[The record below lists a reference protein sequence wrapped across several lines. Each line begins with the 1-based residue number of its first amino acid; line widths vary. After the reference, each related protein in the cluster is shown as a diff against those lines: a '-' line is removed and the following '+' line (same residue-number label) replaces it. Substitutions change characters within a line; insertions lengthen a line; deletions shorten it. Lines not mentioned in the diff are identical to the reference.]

1 MDGWMDVCMHACMYV
16 YTHVVK
22 SYERAHRCR
31 RQSGTQAALPGCQ
44 TSSWAKPGVKSWADT
59 QRPISHDFINGYS
72 WDTYYIYIYTYIY
85 MIILICIYIQYM
97 EPISYLG
104 VSETHQQ
111 MALTFG
117 LNQKKNADDM
127 LKTCT
132 ICTSQC
138 SMSPHSPC

>member
-1 MDGWMDVCMHACMYV
+1 MYVLYVMYVMYVLYCMVWYGIVLYVMYAMYGWMDVCMHACMYV

-72 WDTYYIYIYTYIY
+72 WDTYYIYIYIYTYIY

-104 VSETHQQ
+104 VSETHQ
-111 MALTFG
+111 
-117 LNQKKNADDM
+117 
-127 LKTCT
+127 
-132 ICTSQC
+132 
-138 SMSPHSPC
+138 